1 MKSTQYEFPTVL
13 SRDSLVPLE
22 SVLCT
27 EELNR
32 RTTRPPDYEAENRA
46 LVSLVQEL
54 AESPRTILQT
64 LADKIL
70 EVFDAG
76 SAGVSLLT
84 KEDGGKRFYWPA
96 IAGVWKPHI
105 GGGTPR
111 DFGPCG
117 DVLDRNAPLMFR
129 HLERRYTYFLKVTP
143 PVEECLLVPFY
154 AEGQAVGTIWAIFH
168 DDRRQFDAEDLR
180 QLVSLGRFASS
191 AYQAVTSLNAFEQQG
206 EELRQ
211 NHAALAQ
218 TLADLQKT
226 NLTVRDSHR
235 AALNLMEQSR
245 HAMERLNVESRASEE
260 RFREMIDA
268 LPAAIYTTDAEGR
281 VTHFNPAA
289 VELSGRT
296 PVLGEDMWC
305 VGGKLYH
312 PDGTPMPYDECP
324 MAVALR
330 EGRVVHGTEV
340 VLERPDGTRVW
351 VTPFATPLRDAEGKI
366 RGGVNMLVDITERK
380 HFEAERERLLAQQRR
395 DREFLARLIECSPV
409 AIAVVRGMEFEYT
422 LANPAYQAIT
432 GWDEPIIGHTLV
444 EVFPEGA
451 RPAAQSLRN
460 LIRTRQPYRIQDFR
474 LIRHT
479 IETWWE
485 GEAFP
490 LSNEA
495 GEVDSALILT
505 WDITDRKRAEE
516 VLKESDRRKNEFMAM
531 LAHELRNPLAPLR
544 NSLEILRLGEGNSQ
558 AVQSAAAMMDRQIVQ
573 MVRLVDDLLDVSR
586 ISRGKIELR
595 KGFIDLASSLNQAV
609 EAARPLCESKGLTL
623 TVTLPQPP
631 LFLNADP
638 IRLAQVVGNLLSNAC
653 KFTDKGGRIWLTA
666 EVVADGEG
674 PMPTYPK
681 EGHGE
686 GCTPFV
692 GTQASDTELQA
703 LKLATSHAV
712 IRVRDSGIGLAAD
725 QLPRIFE
732 MFMQVDTSLE
742 RTRNGLGIGLTLA
755 KNIVELHGGTIQVH
769 SAGEGQG
776 SEFVVRL
783 PIMVEAP
790 QSLPP
795 EPTISEPKNT
805 PSRRILVVDDN
816 EDSAESL
823 TILLSL
829 AGNETQT
836 AFDGL
841 EAMESAATFKPE
853 LILLDIGLPK
863 LNGYE
868 VARKIREQP
877 WGKKMVLVAL
887 TGWGQE
893 EDRCRS
899 REAGFDH
906 HLTKPIDLGSLK
918 KLLTSLSMAKAAG

>member
-1 MKSTQYEFPTVL
+1 MFNSSEKRLARMLLLLAHFGKE
-13 SRDSLVPLE
+13 SRSEKVVPRVRQEDLAQM
-22 SVLCT
+22 VG
-27 EELNR
+27 
-32 RTTRPPDYEAENRA
+32 TTRSRVSHFMKKFRELGFIDY
-46 LVSLVQEL
+46 SD
-54 AESPRTILQT
+54 T
-64 LADKIL
+64 
-70 EVFDAG
+70 
-76 SAGVSLLT
+76 
-84 KEDGGKRFYWPA
+84 GG
-96 IAGVWKPHI
+96 
-105 GGGTPR
+105 
-111 DFGPCG
+111 
-117 DVLDRNAPLMFR
+117 
-129 HLERRYTYFLKVTP
+129 
-143 PVEECLLVPFY
+143 
-154 AEGQAVGTIWAIFH
+154 
-168 DDRRQFDAEDLR
+168 
-180 QLVSLGRFASS
+180 
-191 AYQAVTSLNAFEQQG
+191 
-206 EELRQ
+206 
-211 NHAALAQ
+211 
-218 TLADLQKT
+218 
-226 NLTVRDSHR
+226 LTVHSG
-235 AALNLMEQSR
+235 L
-245 HAMERLNVESRASEE
+245 
-260 RFREMIDA
+260 
-268 LPAAIYTTDAEGR
+268 
-281 VTHFNPAA
+281 
-289 VELSGRT
+289 LS
-296 PVLGEDMWC
+296 
-305 VGGKLYH
+305 
-312 PDGTPMPYDECP
+312 
-324 MAVALR
+324 
-330 EGRVVHGTEV
+330 V
-340 VLERPDGTRVW
+340 VLNDASHIELGGLENSPPPGLAKRSKRSTLRPAGGRAPTA
-351 VTPFATPLRDAEGKI
+351 FSFSLATDEYRADE
-366 RGGVNMLVDITERK
+366 
-380 HFEAERERLLAQQRR
+380 QRR

-409 AIAVVRGMEFEYT
+409 AIAVVRGPEFEYT
-422 LANPAYQAIT
+422 LANAAYQVIT

-460 LIRTRQPYRIQDFR
+460 LIGTRQPYRIQDFS

-495 GEVDSALILT
+495 GQVDSALILT
-505 WDITDRKRAEE
+505 WDITDRKRTEE

-531 LAHELRNPLAPLR
+531 LAHELRDPLAPLR
-544 NSLEILRLGEGNSQ
+544 NALEILRLAEGNSE
-558 AVQSAAAMMDRQIVQ
+558 AVQSASAMMDRQIVQ

-595 KGFIDLASSLNQAV
+595 KGFIDLASSLNQAA

-674 PMPTYPK
+674 PMPTYTK

-686 GCTPFV
+686 GGTPFV
-692 GTQASDTELQA
+692 GTQASDAELQA

-816 EDSAESL
+816 KDSAESL

-829 AGNETQT
+829 VGNETQT

-899 REAGFDH
+899 RKAGFDH

-918 KLLTSLSMAKAAG
+918 KLLTSLSMAG

>member
-1 MKSTQYEFPTVL
+1 M
-13 SRDSLVPLE
+13 
-22 SVLCT
+22 
-27 EELNR
+27 
-32 RTTRPPDYEAENRA
+32 
-46 LVSLVQEL
+46 
-54 AESPRTILQT
+54 
-64 LADKIL
+64 
-70 EVFDAG
+70 
-76 SAGVSLLT
+76 
-84 KEDGGKRFYWPA
+84 
-96 IAGVWKPHI
+96 
-105 GGGTPR
+105 
-111 DFGPCG
+111 
-117 DVLDRNAPLMFR
+117 
-129 HLERRYTYFLKVTP
+129 
-143 PVEECLLVPFY
+143 LVPFY
-154 AEGQAVGTIWAIFH
+154 AKGQAVGTIWAIFH
-168 DDRRQFDAEDLR
+168 DDRRQFDAEDMR

-191 AYQAVTSLNAFEQQG
+191 AYQAVVSLDAFEQQG
-206 EELRQ
+206 EELRE
-211 NHAALAQ
+211 NHAELAQ
-218 TLADLQKT
+218 TLADLQKA
-226 NLTVRDSHR
+226 NLTAQDSHR

-245 HAMERLNVESRASEE
+245 QAMERLNVELRASEE

-305 VGGKLYH
+305 VSGKLYH

-351 VTPFATPLRDAEGKI
+351 VTPYATPLRDAEGKI
-366 RGGVNMLVDITERK
+366 RGGVNMLLDVTERK

-544 NSLEILRLGEGNSQ
+544 NALEILRLAEGNSE
-558 AVQSAAAMMDRQIVQ
+558 AVQSASAMMDRQIVQ

-623 TVTLPQPP
+623 TVTLPQPL

-638 IRLAQVVGNLLSNAC
+638 IRLAQVVGNLLNNAC

-674 PMPTYPK
+674 PMPTYTK

-686 GCTPFV
+686 G
-692 GTQASDTELQA
+692 GT
-703 LKLATSHAV
+703 H
-712 IRVRDSGIGLAAD
+712 
-725 QLPRIFE
+725 
-732 MFMQVDTSLE
+732 
-742 RTRNGLGIGLTLA
+742 
-755 KNIVELHGGTIQVH
+755 
-769 SAGEGQG
+769 
-776 SEFVVRL
+776 
-783 PIMVEAP
+783 
-790 QSLPP
+790 
-795 EPTISEPKNT
+795 
-805 PSRRILVVDDN
+805 
-816 EDSAESL
+816 
-823 TILLSL
+823 
-829 AGNETQT
+829 
-836 AFDGL
+836 
-841 EAMESAATFKPE
+841 
-853 LILLDIGLPK
+853 
-863 LNGYE
+863 
-868 VARKIREQP
+868 
-877 WGKKMVLVAL
+877 
-887 TGWGQE
+887 
-893 EDRCRS
+893 
-899 REAGFDH
+899 
-906 HLTKPIDLGSLK
+906 
-918 KLLTSLSMAKAAG
+918 

>member
-1 MKSTQYEFPTVL
+1 M
-13 SRDSLVPLE
+13 
-22 SVLCT
+22 
-27 EELNR
+27 
-32 RTTRPPDYEAENRA
+32 
-46 LVSLVQEL
+46 
-54 AESPRTILQT
+54 
-64 LADKIL
+64 
-70 EVFDAG
+70 
-76 SAGVSLLT
+76 
-84 KEDGGKRFYWPA
+84 
-96 IAGVWKPHI
+96 
-105 GGGTPR
+105 
-111 DFGPCG
+111 
-117 DVLDRNAPLMFR
+117 
-129 HLERRYTYFLKVTP
+129 
-143 PVEECLLVPFY
+143 
-154 AEGQAVGTIWAIFH
+154 
-168 DDRRQFDAEDLR
+168 
-180 QLVSLGRFASS
+180 
-191 AYQAVTSLNAFEQQG
+191 
-206 EELRQ
+206 
-211 NHAALAQ
+211 
-218 TLADLQKT
+218 
-226 NLTVRDSHR
+226 
-235 AALNLMEQSR
+235 
-245 HAMERLNVESRASEE
+245 
-260 RFREMIDA
+260 
-268 LPAAIYTTDAEGR
+268 
-281 VTHFNPAA
+281 
-289 VELSGRT
+289 
-296 PVLGEDMWC
+296 
-305 VGGKLYH
+305 
-312 PDGTPMPYDECP
+312 
-324 MAVALR
+324 
-330 EGRVVHGTEV
+330 
-340 VLERPDGTRVW
+340 
-351 VTPFATPLRDAEGKI
+351 
-366 RGGVNMLVDITERK
+366 
-380 HFEAERERLLAQQRR
+380 
-395 DREFLARLIECSPV
+395 
-409 AIAVVRGMEFEYT
+409 
-422 LANPAYQAIT
+422 
-432 GWDEPIIGHTLV
+432 

-460 LIRTRQPYRIQDFR
+460 LIRTRQPYRIQDFK

-544 NSLEILRLGEGNSQ
+544 NALEILRLAEGNSE
-558 AVQSAAAMMDRQIVQ
+558 AVQAASAMMDRQIVQ

-623 TVTLPQPP
+623 AVTLPQPP

-638 IRLAQVVGNLLSNAC
+638 IRLAQVVGNLLNNAC

-666 EVVADGEG
+666 GVVASGERSDEWRVTSDEKDESCDGGAKLSVTQGSEDTGSEG
-674 PMPTYPK
+674 
-681 EGHGE
+681 
-686 GCTPFV
+686 
-692 GTQASDTELQA
+692 
-703 LKLATSHAV
+703 LKLVTRHSSLATSHAV

-776 SEFVVRL
+776 SEFEVRL
-783 PIMVEAP
+783 PIVVEAP

-816 EDSAESL
+816 QDSAESL

-906 HLTKPIDLGSLK
+906 HLTKPIDLDSLK